1 MAPIAAHNTANN
13 GLTRTSQE
21 ENINQKFL
29 VFIFKLN
36 QLLVKRQM

>member
-13 GLTRTSQE
+13 GLTHTSQE
-21 ENINQKFL
+21 ENRNQKFL